1 MLPSRKIIVA
11 FAAVFVLGGGVGALI
26 ESTFHDARLTK
37 FLTSTGDPKSMAA
50 RINAKYAKEENL
62 TPDELARIAPLTQ
75 EMTEHLYQER
85 RQFGIDIIS
94 TLKEYHQK
102 IGDQM
107 TPEHRQAFQL
117 ANQEREKRMSGLLLL
132 DDASAGQK

>member
-1 MLPSRKIIVA
+1 MLPSRKLITA
-11 FAAVFVLGGGVGALI
+11 FVGVFVIGAAVGALLL
-26 ESTFHDARLTK
+26 STFTDARLTK
-37 FLTSTGDPKSMAA
+37 FFTSTGDPKSMAA
-50 RINAKYAKEENL
+50 RINVKYAKEEDL
-62 TPDELARIAPLTQ
+62 TSDELARIAPLTE
-75 EMTEHLYQER
+75 EMTQHLYEQR

>member
-1 MLPSRKIIVA
+1 MLPSRKLIAA
-11 FAAVFVLGGGVGALI
+11 FVVVFLIGGGVGALLMT
-26 ESTFHDARLTK
+26 TFQDGRLNK
-37 FLTSTGDPKSMAA
+37 FMTSTGDPKSMAA

-62 TPDELARIAPLTQ
+62 SPDELARIAPLTQ
-75 EMTEHLYQER
+75 QMTQELYQHR

-94 TLKEYHQK
+94 TLKEYHLK

-117 ANQEREKRMSGLLLL
+117 ANQEREKRMSALLLL

>member
-1 MLPSRKIIVA
+1 MLPSRKIVA
-11 FAAVFVLGGGVGALI
+11 AFVAVFVLGGGVGALI
-26 ESTFHDARLTK
+26 DSTFHDARLTK
-37 FLTSTGDPKSMAA
+37 FLTSTGDPASMAA

-62 TPDELARIAPLTQ
+62 SPDELARIAPLTQ
-75 EMTEHLYQER
+75 QMTQSLYQER

-107 TPEHRQAFQL
+107 TPEHRQAFEQ

-132 DDASAGQK
+132 EDASAGQK

>member
-1 MLPSRKIIVA
+1 MFPSRKIIAA
-11 FAAVFVLGGGVGALI
+11 FVGVFIMGAAVGALLI
-26 ESTFHDARLTK
+26 TTFQDGRLTK
-37 FLTSTGDPKSMAA
+37 FLASTGDPKSMAA

-62 TPDELARIAPLTQ
+62 TPEELARIAPLTE
-75 EMTEHLYQER
+75 EMTQHLYEQR

-94 TLKEYHQK
+94 TLKEYHEK

-117 ANQEREKRMSGLLLL
+117 ANQERERRMSALLLL